1 MKKLVSIFLTLII
14 VFGTCITPLAM
25 QKTDIDQAVSSAAT
39 YIYKTVADPIVSS
52 VGGEW
57 AVLGLARSNAHID
70 SKYFEKYHANVQSYV
85 QSKDGILHSRKYT
98 EYSRVVIALTAIGK
112 NPEDV
117 AGYNLVESLLD
128 YDKTIWQGING
139 PVWALIAL
147 DCGNYGTMEIR
158 ERYIARILE
167 CEKANGGWALS
178 DSQQNA
184 EVDITA
190 MALIALSRYKD
201 RQDVREAIDR
211 AINLLSDMQNESGG
225 YLAYNKQAS
234 ESTAQVLTALSALQ
248 ISYKDARFVKNGKTL
263 IDNIYSFRQKDG
275 SFSHTDK
282 TNLMATEQCLYALV
296 AAQRLE
302 KGKTPLF
309 DMRDVPKISN
319 TGVGLFGKDAD
330 VKASE
335 IKFPGKT
342 FSDIAGHK
350 NQTAIEKLAERGIIN
365 GMSENSFAPDRVVTR
380 AEFAAITVRALGLP
394 MVNKTYKFADV
405 NDLDWY
411 AQYVNATYSYGIING
426 VSETEFNPNGEITIE
441 QASAMVERAA
451 KLCGKEN
458 LLDGIAIKNVLAGF
472 TDYMTVSQW
481 AKPSVAFCLEN
492 DILDKGEIE
501 IKPLAA
507 AKRCQIAQMLYNM
520 LKGARLI

>member
-25 QKTDIDQAVSSAAT
+25 QKTSIDQAVSSAAA
-39 YIYKTVADPIVSS
+39 YIYKTVAEPIVSS

-57 AVLGLARSNAHID
+57 TVLGLARSNADID
-70 SKYFEKYHANVQSYV
+70 NKYFEKYYGNVQNYV
-85 QSKDGILHSRKYT
+85 QSKDGILHARKYT

-117 AGYNLVESLLD
+117 AGYNLVAPLFD

-147 DCGNYGTMEIR
+147 DSGSYGTEEIR
-158 ERYIARILE
+158 EKYIARILE

-184 EVDITA
+184 EPDITA

-201 RQDVREAIDR
+201 RQDIREAIDR
-211 AINLLSDMQNESGG
+211 AVNMLSDMQNENGG
-225 YLAYNKQAS
+225 YLAYNKEAS

-248 ISYKDARFVKNGKTL
+248 ISYKDARFVKNGNTL

-282 TNLMATEQCLYALV
+282 TNLMATEQCFYALV
-296 AAQRLE
+296 AAKRLE
-302 KGKTPLF
+302 EGKTSLF
-309 DMRDVPKISN
+309 DMRDVPKTSN
-319 TGVGLFGKDAD
+319 TGVGFSDRHTD
-330 VKASE
+330 VRISE

-350 NQTAIEKLAERGIIN
+350 NQTAIEKLAEREIIN
-365 GMSENSFAPDRVVTR
+365 GISENSFAPDSKVTR
-380 AEFAAITVRALGLP
+380 AEFAAIVVRALGLP
-394 MVNKTYKFADV
+394 IKQSFEFSDINA
-405 NDLDWY
+405 LDWY
-411 AQYVNATYSYGIING
+411 AQYVGAAYSYGIIKG

-441 QASAMVERAA
+441 QAAAMVERAA

-458 LLDGIAIKNVLAGF
+458 LLDSIAVKNVLAGF
-472 TDYMTVSQW
+472 TDYMSVSPW
-481 AKPSVAFCLEN
+481 AKPSVAFCFEN
-492 DILDKGEIE
+492 DILDKNEIE
-501 IKPLAA
+501 IKPLEA